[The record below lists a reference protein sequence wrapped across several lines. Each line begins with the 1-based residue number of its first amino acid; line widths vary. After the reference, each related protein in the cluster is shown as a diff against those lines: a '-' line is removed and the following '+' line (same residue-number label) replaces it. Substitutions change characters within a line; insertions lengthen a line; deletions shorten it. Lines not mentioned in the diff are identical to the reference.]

1 MKQRNYMVDLCR
13 FIAALMI
20 MFCHLD
26 LVGSSTYP
34 TYMFVDFFFILSGY
48 FTVQHFAKAKN
59 DSDPEKRGR
68 AALIYTAKK
77 FLPFIPHLLIAL
89 PIVYFARNFY
99 FLKGGNTL
107 GFLAGFKDMFAEFL
121 LLPVKFFENPVRQ
134 IGPLWYLS
142 ALLIVMPLF
151 SYICQSKYRRPIGFA
166 GLILAYVYFCMQDV
180 ISAFD
185 PISALLLCA
194 SCMFVGMFVF
204 DIVLEIKEKKLKT
217 SAKVFATIIE
227 LACLVYACLAAILG
241 FTPAKMQVIVYV
253 IMLTIMLSGI
263 SYTSKLKIPFFT
275 WLGKISMPL
284 FIWHY
289 AVGRVLSHLIT
300 SWSPKRLL
308 IAFFVGSI
316 ITAIVMHYFA
326 EFVLKKSTKKK
337 R

>member
-1 MKQRNYMVDLCR
+1 
-13 FIAALMI
+13 
-20 MFCHLD
+20 
-26 LVGSSTYP
+26 
-34 TYMFVDFFFILSGY
+34 
-48 FTVQHFAKAKN
+48 
-59 DSDPEKRGR
+59 
-68 AALIYTAKK
+68 
-77 FLPFIPHLLIAL
+77 
-89 PIVYFARNFY
+89 
-99 FLKGGNTL
+99 
-107 GFLAGFKDMFAEFL
+107 MFAELL
-121 LLPVKFFENPVRQ
+121 LLPVKFFEEPVRQ

-194 SCMFVGMFVF
+194 SCMFIGMFVF
-204 DIVLEIKEKKLKT
+204 DVVLEIKEKKLKT
-217 SAKVFATIIE
+217 STKVFATIIE
-227 LACLVYACLAAILG
+227 LACLAYACLAAMLG
-241 FTPAKMQVIVYV
+241 FTPVKMQVIVYV

-289 AVGRVLSHLIT
+289 AVGRVLSHLVT

-308 IAFFVGSI
+308 IVFFVGSI

-326 EFVLKKSTKKK
+326 EFVLKKSAKKK
-337 R
+337 Q

>member
-142 ALLIVMPLF
+142 ALLFVMPLF
-151 SYICQSKYRRPIGFA
+151 SYICQSRYRRPICFA
-166 GLILAYVYFCMQDV
+166 GLILAYVYFSMQNI

-194 SCMFVGMFVF
+194 SCMFIGMFVF
-204 DIVLEIKEKKLKT
+204 DVVLEIKEKKLKT
-217 SAKVFATIIE
+217 STKVFATIIE
-227 LACLVYACLAAILG
+227 LACLIYACLAAIFG

-253 IMLTIMLSGI
+253 ILLTIMLSGI
-263 SYTSKLKIPFFT
+263 SYTSKLKFSFFT

-289 AVGRVLSHLIT
+289 AVGRVLSHLIGA
-300 SWSPKRLL
+300 WSSKRLMV
-308 IAFFVGSI
+308 AFFAGSI

-326 EFVLKKSTKKK
+326 EFVLKKFAKKK
-337 R
+337 